1 MKRVEWD
8 GQGPSPWLFAKTSVG
23 TVSIWSCWT
32 EGADVCV
39 RWGAE
44 GGAIQ
49 RKRFTCEGKNPGK
62 KNETT
67 AEQQAVKEAV
77 SKFTKQRKK
86 KYFLTREEAMTKL
99 NLKPMLAKGFK
110 DRVKKVVYP
119 AMAQPKLDGRRC
131 FAYRRDGTEEVV
143 LQSRGGDPYI
153 VHHVIADLEA
163 TLPEGMLTDG
173 ELYIHGASRQY
184 IGSLITRPR
193 EESVQLEY
201 HLYDSTMLVDPQT
214 MVTED
219 RIIQLS
225 NWHADHAPY
234 LESCKL
240 VPTCVLNSEAE
251 VYSVHDAYVK
261 AGYEGV
267 IIRLHG
273 GLYKFG
279 HRSSELLKYK
289 LFEDDEFEIIGWT
302 TGKPGSDWENIPI
315 FRCRMKTGV
324 EFDVAP
330 KGTAAE
336 RYQMLLQAP
345 NLIGKMLTVSY
356 QGFTDDGNLDFPIG
370 IEIRGAEDMS

>member
-1 MKRVEWD
+1 MPKVEWD
-8 GQGPSPWLFAKTSVG
+8 GQGASPWLYAKSAGG
-23 TVSIWSCWT
+23 TVNIWCCWT
-32 EGADVCV
+32 EAHEVCV
-39 RWGAE
+39 QWGQE
-44 GGAIQ
+44 GGKLLLA
-49 RKRFTCEGKNPGK
+49 RFACEGKNPGK

-67 AEQQAVKEAV
+67 PEQQAVKEAI
-77 SKFTKQRKK
+77 SKFKKQRKK
-86 KYFLTREEAMTKL
+86 KYFLTREDALTKL

-110 DRVKKVVYP
+110 DRVSKVVYP

-143 LQSRGGDPYI
+143 LQSRGGDSYTVP
-153 VHHVIADLEA
+153 HVAADLEA
-163 TLPEGMLTDG
+163 TLPEGMLLDG

-201 HLYDSTMLVDPQT
+201 HLYDTTMLVDQQT
-214 MVTED
+214 MVTEE
-219 RIIQLS
+219 RILQLV
-225 NWHADHAPY
+225 NWHSDNAPY

-240 VPTCVLNSEAE
+240 VPTCVVNSEAE
-251 VYSVHDAYVK
+251 VYAAHDEYVRV
-261 AGYEGV
+261 GYEGA

-279 HRSSELLKYK
+279 YRSNELLKYK
-289 LFEDDEFEIIGWT
+289 LFEDDEFEIISYT
-302 TGKPGSDWENIPI
+302 TGKPGSDWENVPI

-345 NLIGKMLTVSY
+345 GLIGKMLTVRY